1 MNRCSRETG
10 TLHMS
15 GKASA
20 LDLEKEPQ
28 TKESVQRSA
37 EGQRRWLWGN
47 APVNGVRE
55 GTEVSKGNREETA
68 RRQDN

>member
-37 EGQRRWLWGN
+37 EGQKAHSDPPRWGGRGRGWLGAHPGSSFPN
-47 APVNGVRE
+47 QRL
-55 GTEVSKGNREETA
+55 
-68 RRQDN
+68 